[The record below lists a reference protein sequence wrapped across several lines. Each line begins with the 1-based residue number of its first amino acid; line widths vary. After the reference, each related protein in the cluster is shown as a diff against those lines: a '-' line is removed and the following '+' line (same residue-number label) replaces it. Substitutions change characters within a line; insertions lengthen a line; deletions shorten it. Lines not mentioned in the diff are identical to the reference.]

1 MAKDSTKPLST
12 YVERLPQVRRVL
24 RLYRDRVEI
33 HAAWTMGKTYE
44 QVVNLA
50 ELTPDAVRFQVRNKW
65 FKRTILIIALAVAT
79 AVVFTR
85 PGYSAGVMRAA
96 MFGYV
101 IAFACIPVALLTYPK
116 RQFVRFKRIDGRPG
130 LDICRS
136 GPDRRRFDDF
146 VAEVQRRI
154 RRA

>member
-24 RLYRDRVEI
+24 RLYPGRVEI
-33 HAAWTMGKTYE
+33 QAAWTMGKTYE

-50 ELTPDAVRFQVRNKW
+50 DLTPDAVRFQVRNKW
-65 FKRTILIIALAVAT
+65 FKHTILIIALAVAT

-85 PGYSAGVMRAA
+85 PGYSEWTMRAA

-101 IAFACIPVALLTYPK
+101 IAFACIPVAFLTYPK
-116 RQFVRFKRIDGRPG
+116 RQFVRFKRKDGRPG

-146 VAEVQRRI
+146 VTEVQRRI